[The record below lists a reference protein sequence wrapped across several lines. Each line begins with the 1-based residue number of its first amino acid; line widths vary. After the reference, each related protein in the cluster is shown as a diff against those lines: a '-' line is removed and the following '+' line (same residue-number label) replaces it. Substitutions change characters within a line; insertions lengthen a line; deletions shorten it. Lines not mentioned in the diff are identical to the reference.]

1 MCVTKW
7 SLRISFDRQALGE
20 IMSMFQNTWL
30 TFNNLDAALAD
41 VQISGDT
48 KRAMKRARTRLRK
61 GEYVRWVTTAHFSL
75 QDDGIV
81 FVTDEKICF
90 CWCVSE
96 TFIEYKSYDIGH
108 VTSRIEVYQHQGVN
122 WDGDDF
128 EGYAKKAVRF
138 AFLGMEI
145 TLKHDAFETLRSLP
159 FGSSL
164 TEIEVLRDHPEF
176 ADASNPEALDQFEA
190 AVARVASDQ
199 ARRANLAHFVRIW
212 QPDRER
218 IAEWRQA
225 FQEASVR
232 NNNGKPRLG
241 AQLELTHGVLSIPQ
255 VNNSKESLESVIV
268 PGSPAARAGL
278 QPGDEIQALNGT
290 LVSDSESLKSLLSS
304 LNFGDEIE
312 LTIGRGGSRFDVAV
326 DL

>member
-1 MCVTKW
+1 V
-7 SLRISFDRQALGE
+7 AL
-20 IMSMFQNTWL
+20 FQNTWL
-30 TFNNLDAALAD
+30 TFANLDAALAD

-48 KRAMKRARTRLRK
+48 KRAIKRARTRLLK
-61 GEYVRWVTTAHFSL
+61 GENVRWVTTAHFSSKH
-75 QDDGIV
+75 DGIV
-81 FVTDEKICF
+81 FVTDKKIFF
-90 CWCVSE
+90 CCCVGE
-96 TFIEYKSYDIGH
+96 TSIDFKSYDIGL
-108 VTSRIEVYQHQGVN
+108 VTSRIEVYQHQGVD

-128 EGYAKKAVRF
+128 QFYAKKSVRF
-138 AFLGMEI
+138 AFLGREI

-164 TEIEVLRDHPEF
+164 PEIEVLSSHPEF
-176 ADASNPEALDQFEA
+176 ADASNPEVLDQFEA

-212 QPDRER
+212 QPDKER

-225 FQEASVR
+225 FQEASIR

-255 VNNSKESLESVIV
+255 VNESKESLESVIV
-268 PGSPAARAGL
+268 PGSPAARVGL
-278 QPGDEIQALNGT
+278 KPGDEIQALNGT

-312 LTIGRGGSRFDVAV
+312 LTIGRGGSRFDVVV

>member
-1 MCVTKW
+1 M
-7 SLRISFDRQALGE
+7 AL
-20 IMSMFQNTWL
+20 FQNTLL
-30 TFNNLDAALAD
+30 TFANLDAALAE

-48 KRAMKRARTRLRK
+48 RRAIKRARTRLLK
-61 GEYVRWVTTAHFSL
+61 GENVCWVTTARFSS
-75 QDDGIV
+75 QHDGIV
-81 FVTDEKICF
+81 FVTDKQIFF

-96 TFIEYKSYDIGH
+96 TYIDFKSYDIGH

-122 WDGDDF
+122 WDGDHFDA
-128 EGYAKKAVRF
+128 YAKQAVRF

-159 FGSSL
+159 FGSGL
-164 TEIEVLRDHPEF
+164 TEIEVLSSHPEF
-176 ADASNPEALDQFEA
+176 ADASNPEVLDQFEA
-190 AVARVASDQ
+190 AVARVASDR
-199 ARRANLAHFVRIW
+199 ARRANLAHFVQIW
-212 QPDRER
+212 QADKER
-218 IAEWRQA
+218 IDEWRQA

-232 NNNGKPRLG
+232 NNAGKPRLG

-255 VNNSKESLESVIV
+255 VNKFKESLESVIV

-290 LVSDSESLKSLLSS
+290 LVADSESLKSLLSS
-304 LNFGDEIE
+304 LDFGDEIE
-312 LTIGRGGSRFDVAV
+312 LTIGRGGSHFDVVV

>member
-1 MCVTKW
+1 VTKW
-7 SLRISFDRQALGE
+7 SLRISFEGHAMGE
-20 IMSMFQNTWL
+20 IMSGYFQHTWL
-30 TFNNLDAALAD
+30 TFENLEIALTD
-41 VQISGDT
+41 QRILGDT
-48 KRAMKRARTRLRK
+48 KRAMKRARTRLLK
-61 GEYVRWVTTAHFSL
+61 GENVQWVTTAHFSS

-81 FVTDEKICF
+81 FATDKQISF
-90 CWCVSE
+90 CWCASE
-96 TFIEYKSYDIGH
+96 TYIDFKSYDISR
-108 VTSRIEVYQHQGVN
+108 VTSRFEVYQHQGVN
-122 WDGDDF
+122 WAGDYF
-128 EGYAKKAVRF
+128 EGYAKQAVRF

-159 FGSSL
+159 FGSGL
-164 TEIEVLRDHPEF
+164 TEIEVLGSHPEF

-212 QPDRER
+212 QPDKER

-255 VNNSKESLESVIV
+255 VNKFKESLESVIV

-304 LNFGDEIE
+304 LDFGDEIE
-312 LTIGRGGSRFDVAV
+312 LTIGRGGTRFDVVV